1 LVELIETNPPRT
13 LESEAFFDDYLP
25 PETYGQSGKLVADKL
40 LELAVNDRPDIRAEY
55 KAPRLGKMPVKPKTF
70 GSHQIT
76 GLKSGNLPGAS
87 ISSSFVLSDKA
98 TLVYESPISISG
110 GLSILS
116 NVKIGACSYLVSGR
130 IRAMSSM
137 GRYCSVATDV
147 KIGEVNHPTDWL
159 SSSEAHYR
167 PERFGWYDHRLA
179 DIGSDR
185 SNLRNSIIGEPPKIG
200 NDVWIGAS
208 VQILR
213 GVTIGDG
220 AIIAAGAVV
229 TKDVGPYEIVGGVPA
244 RLLKKRFDDD
254 TIARLLQLQWWRFDP
269 LSISDVPFN
278 EIGRALDM
286 IEDRFVSG
294 ELALWRPRRQA
305 FSKGQSFGVD
315 KNGNIL
321 ENDKPE
327 IIQPT
332 SF

>member
-1 LVELIETNPPRT
+1 
-13 LESEAFFDDYLP
+13 
-25 PETYGQSGKLVADKL
+25 
-40 LELAVNDRPDIRAEY
+40 LELTVNDRPDIRAEY
-55 KAPRLGKMPVKPKTF
+55 KAPRLGKMPVTPNTF
-70 GSHQIT
+70 GSNKAT
-76 GLKSGNLPGAS
+76 GQKFGSLPGAS
-87 ISSSFVLSDKA
+87 TSSGFALSDKA
-98 TLVYESPISISG
+98 TLGYEAPISISG

-116 NVKIGACSYLVSGR
+116 NVQIGACSYLVSGR

-185 SNLRNSIIGEPPKIG
+185 SNLRKSIIGKPPKIG

-286 IEDRFVSG
+286 IEERFDSG
-294 ELALWRPRRQA
+294 KLALWKPRRHA

-321 ENDKPE
+321 ENDK
-327 IIQPT
+327 
-332 SF
+332 S